1 MEVAMDSNELLRIRK
16 RVDEMIVA
24 RLSGEQPATIEDAE
38 QLALDVR
45 QEAGRIVV
53 DELGQGALGGPAVS
67 DAKTSPQKSECSCGR
82 FGWFKGLRP
91 HFVVTLCGAVRV
103 RRAYYYCRRCDEG
116 FCPADGRLGIGSS
129 SFTPRVQQEV
139 ARLCSSLSSFAAAV
153 ETLSD
158 LTGVSVSESSALRL
172 VEAAGHRAEAF
183 LDVQRESAFEGTTV
197 CKLAPKV
204 LYLEADGVMT
214 PTTKGYR
221 ETKVGVAFDQDG
233 KNLRYTSHLGDC
245 QTFGERWYAL
255 AVESGLLNA
264 MRVVILSDGA
274 VWLRNQAQFHF
285 PSALHILDFWHA
297 VEHVWEFARLA
308 FGEGT
313 QEAADWVAA
322 RREELLTSNLSD
334 VLRSIQLAG
343 EQFPAVKA
351 DAAQKI
357 SYFTSNSDRMDYA
370 RYLAEGLH
378 IGSGAVESA
387 CKRVVT
393 QRLKGAGMRWKESSA
408 QTIARLRCLILSMKW
423 KQFAGTWSTQAYA

>member
-1 MEVAMDSNELLRIRK
+1 MDSKELLRIRK
-16 RVDEMIVA
+16 RIDEMVVA

-38 QLALDVR
+38 LLALDVR

-53 DELGQGALGGPAVS
+53 DELGQSALGDRAGS
-67 DAKTSPQKSECSCGR
+67 DAKSAPQKSECSCGR
-82 FGWFKGLRP
+82 FGWFKGFRP
-91 HFVVTLCGAVRV
+91 HFLVTLCGAVAV
-103 RRAYYYCRRCDEG
+103 KRAYYYCRRCDAG
-116 FCPADGRLGIGSS
+116 FCPSDGRLGIGSS

-139 ARLCSSLSSFAAAV
+139 ARLCCALSSYAAAV

-158 LTGVSVSESSALRL
+158 LTGVFVSEASAQRL
-172 VEAAGHRAEAF
+172 VESAGHRAEAF
-183 LDVQRESAFEGTTV
+183 LDMQRQAAFEGTAV
-197 CKLAPKV
+197 CTHAPNV

-214 PTTKGYR
+214 PTTGGYR

-245 QTFGERWYAL
+245 ETFGERWYAL

-274 VWLRNQAQFHF
+274 VWLRNQAQYHF
-285 PSALHILDFWHA
+285 PSALQILDFWHA

-313 QEAADWVAA
+313 QAAAEWVAA
-322 RREELLTSNLSD
+322 RREEMLASNMSD
-334 VLRSIQLAG
+334 FLRSIQAVG
-343 EQFPAVKA
+343 ERIPLIAA
-351 DAAQKI
+351 EAAQKI
-357 SYFTSNSDRMDYA
+357 SYFTSNAYRMDYA
-370 RYLAEGLH
+370 RYLAEGLR

-393 QRLKGAGMRWKESSA
+393 QRLKGPGMRWKESSA
-408 QTIARLRCLILSMKW
+408 QTIASLRCLLLSMKW
-423 KQFAGTWSTQAYA
+423 KQFTGRWSAQAYA